1 MTSYSASTRTV
12 SSFEQRLLLLLG
24 LLLQVGFV
32 LLVGGILNLDVLED
46 LGVEEGVSLI
56 VLLEV
61 ADHVADGENVDL
73 LVEVALVVVELALR
87 DRVRLLYPAL
97 RYVLQYAPAR
107 QPLRKEKIQ
116 RAGEA
121 IACGT

>member
-1 MTSYSASTRTV
+1 MVA
-12 SSFEQRLLLLLG
+12 
-24 LLLQVGFV
+24 FV
-32 LLVGGILNLDVLED
+32 LLVCGILNLDVLED

-73 LVEVALVVVELALR
+73 LVEVAPVVVELALR
-87 DRVRLLYPAL
+87 DRVGLLYPAL
-97 RYVLQYAPAR
+97 RYVLKDAPAR
-107 QPLRKEKIQ
+107 QPLRKEKVQ

-121 IACGT
+121 VACGAQRGEAHRRCLESLLQPTC